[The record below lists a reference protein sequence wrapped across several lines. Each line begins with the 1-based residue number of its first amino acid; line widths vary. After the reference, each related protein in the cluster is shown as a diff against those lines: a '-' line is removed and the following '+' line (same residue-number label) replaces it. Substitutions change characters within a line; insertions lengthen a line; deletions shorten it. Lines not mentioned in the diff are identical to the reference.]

1 MPGSASIPA
10 RSPARWLAPI
20 ALVTAAVA
28 VYAVVAPQGGGD
40 ASSSAERTTSSAK
53 ERRPSSTTTASR
65 ARRARTYTVRAGD
78 TLSGIAERTGVPLST
93 LTRLN
98 KDVDSQALQT
108 GQRLKLSP

>member
-1 MPGSASIPA
+1 MPA

-28 VYAVVAPQGGGD
+28 VYAVVAPQGGSDG
-40 ASSSAERTTSSAK
+40 ASTGERTSPSTQ
-53 ERRPSSTTTASR
+53 ERRSTARARTTR
-65 ARRARTYTVRAGD
+65 ARRARTYTVRPGD
-78 TLSGIAERTGVPLST
+78 TLSAIAERTGVPLET

-98 KDVDSQALQT
+98 EGVDSQALQT